1 MPISTPQT
9 IANEYNLTIL
19 LLLCRFTAQSRATD
33 FHEHPWALAAAE
45 RERCL
50 RRSAEAHPNPSSRQ
64 EAQQEWDP
72 PPGHEVHQLPG
83 QAPQRPGWHGGW
95 RSPRCSCHPR
105 RDPSSGRPPSG
116 DAEPELQLRES
127 AGRRRQS
134 GELYRRPGLFSG
146 VQVFGE
152 GTASLQPPA
161 RRERPAMTDLALTD
175 WEGVMLHGTQLAYVH
190 VVCKH
195 ILTYDFL
202 LSSSLRASTLRCPP
216 RWNAGTGENVR

>member
-1 MPISTPQT
+1 MQISTPQT
-9 IANEYNLTIL
+9 IVNQYNLTIL
-19 LLLCRFTAQSRATD
+19 PLLYRFTAQSRATG
-33 FHEHPWALAAAE
+33 FHEQPWALAAAE

-50 RRSAEAHPNPSSRQ
+50 RRSSEAHPNPPSWQ
-64 EAQQEWDP
+64 EAQQERDP
-72 PPGHEVHQLPG
+72 PPGHEVHRLPG
-83 QAPQRPGWHGGW
+83 QAPQWPGRHGGR
-95 RSPRCSCHPR
+95 RSPCSCRTR
-105 RDPSSGRPPSG
+105 RDPGSGRPPSG

-127 AGRRRQS
+127 AGWRRQS
-134 GELYRRPGLFSG
+134 GELYRRPGLVGG

-175 WEGVMLHGTQLAYVH
+175 WEGVMLYGPQLAYVH

-202 LSSSLRASTLRCPP
+202 LSSSLRR
-216 RWNAGTGENVR
+216 